1 MRISDW
7 SSDVC
12 SSDLHRDVTRADFQR
27 REVAGQQQYA
37 AAVGLRGI
45 KVFEA
50 DDLAAAAQPP
60 VGGKP
65 CYRRLEQT
73 GAERAAMRVDH
84 FCTRVRTAFRKTQLH
99 IAADH
104 PTTPARQ
111 RATEGESVSERVSPG

>member
-1 MRISDW
+1 MLVVFFFKQKTAYEMRISDW

-12 SSDLHRDVTRADFQR
+12 SSDLRIAVWAVHRVKRTRRHRDVTRADFQR

-65 CYRRLEQT
+65 CDRRFEQI
-73 GAERAAMRVDH
+73 GRASCR
-84 FCTRVRTAFRKTQLH
+84 
-99 IAADH
+99 
-104 PTTPARQ
+104 
-111 RATEGESVSERVSPG
+111 ERVCQYV